1 MDFWAR
7 GVYHRAKKIARGPRS
22 KKGTHLTFGM
32 DGFRR
37 KRNKAKPRRSGKVR
51 ENCLNYN
58 RFCKTFGSC
67 DGQICEY
74 AEEGGLA
81 R

>member
-1 MDFWAR
+1 MVLMDFWAR
-7 GVYHRAKKIARGPRS
+7 GAYHRVKKIARGPRS

-51 ENCLNYN
+51 VDCLNYN

-67 DGQICEY
+67 DGQICE
-74 AEEGGLA
+74 EGIWQC
-81 R
+81 